1 MKNVEILKWSLMVD
15 KLLEIIINNRK
26 RNQKF
31 YKLIDAHSVTHA
43 IDEIDVSVIFFVVTF
58 FVGR

>member
-1 MKNVEILKWSLMVD
+1 MVD

-31 YKLIDAHSVTHA
+31 YKPIDAHSVTHA